1 MKTMKAAPAPNT
13 PFLKV
18 WHEGAL
24 SPMMGSRYSVW
35 YMFLTEPARR
45 HEAAMINVTL
55 DHTCMGK
62 QYHVLYVV
70 AFELVRFEL
79 KKCFVILHESIKYK
93 HVSCLKCC
101 SVKHIFNTNTS
112 ATFSLDVQL
121 N

>member
-1 MKTMKAAPAPNT
+1 MPVKTMKAAPAPNT

-55 DHTCMGK
+55 DHTCTGK
-62 QYHVLYVV
+62 QHIMSLYVV

-93 HVSCLKCC
+93 HLSSLKCC
-101 SVKHIFNTNTS
+101 SVKHIFNTDTS
-112 ATFSLDVQL
+112 PTFVQL